1 MGSLTGKILMSQ
13 KSSVSHMVLMC
24 SGRNLQNKNKK
35 DLAKNTGV
43 VPAKYPPKVNLENFY
58 NFRISEFG

>member
-1 MGSLTGKILMSQ
+1 MGSLTRKILMSQ

-24 SGRNLQNKNKK
+24 SERNLRNKNRK

-43 VPAKYPPKVNLENFY
+43 VPAKYPSNVNLENFY
-58 NFRISEFG
+58 NSRMPEFG